1 MNESDECG
9 NMCNSRNKLRSYEYK
24 YLSVKASLKCL
35 CASLWPVNVFPIVIV
50 IGAVDD
56 CL

>member
-24 YLSVKASLKCL
+24 YLSVKASSKCL

-56 CL
+56 CF